1 MPNQFDRLLLFAR
14 NFFKHPLM
22 LGWPLPSSRFL
33 IDEVLKWVAWDRAK
47 VIVEYGPGVGSFTV
61 EILRRMRPEARLIAV
76 ETNEDFVRFLQET
89 LHDPRLHLIYGSA
102 TEVDKFLPQL
112 GYAKA
117 DYVISGIPFKTVP
130 EDVRQG
136 IMRATSAVLQP
147 HGACLYYNFSSRVGP
162 YLDRTFG
169 KVQRDFELL
178 NVLPARLY
186 FCTQPNGNGASHRAN
201 GEAWRRD

>member
-1 MPNQFDRLLLFAR
+1 MTRRMPSQLDRLLLFAR
-14 NFFKHPLM
+14 NFVKHPLM

-33 IDEVLKWVAWDRAK
+33 IDEVLRRVDWDQAK

-61 EILRRMRPEARLIAV
+61 EILRRMRPDARLIAV

-89 LHDPRLHLIYGSA
+89 LHDPRMHLIHGSA
-102 TEVDKFLPQL
+102 TEVDHLLVQL
-112 GYAKA
+112 GYHKA

-130 EDVRQG
+130 EEVRQG
-136 IMRATSAVLQP
+136 IMRATSAVLHP
-147 HGACLYYNFSSRVGP
+147 HGVCLYYNFSSRVGP

-186 FCTQPNGNGASHRAN
+186 FCTHPNGNGAQH
-201 GEAWRRD
+201 E